1 MSELVRHAEDVWSVA
16 AAHRFAGLWLGTRM
30 TVVRLPGGTLWLHS
44 VVAVDD
50 ILADEIQAL
59 GPVRHIVLPNLY
71 HHVYAGDAIQR
82 WPSARVHAPAGMRHK
97 RPELRIDSE
106 LSETPDTEWC
116 GELIPVHIAGSMLD
130 ETVFV
135 HRPTRTLVCADL
147 IENFDSSPHLATRLY
162 LKLAGL
168 EDRVAFS
175 RLLRPVYRDRR
186 ATRGSLERL
195 LALDFDRIVLT
206 HGRVLEQG
214 GPAAV
219 REAYRWLEPAST
231 TATGG

>member
-1 MSELVRHAEDVWSVA
+1 M
-16 AAHRFAGLWLGTRM
+16 
-30 TVVRLPGGTLWLHS
+30 
-44 VVAVDD
+44 
-50 ILADEIQAL
+50 
-59 GPVRHIVLPNLY
+59 LPNLY
-71 HHVYAGDAIQR
+71 HHVYVEDAIQR
-82 WPSARVHAPAGMRHK
+82 WPAARVHAPAGMRHK

-116 GELIPVHIAGSMLD
+116 GELIPVHIEGSMLD

-162 LKLAGL
+162 LKVAGL

-186 ATRGSLERL
+186 ATRRSLERL
-195 LALDFDRIVLT
+195 LTLDFDRVVLT
-206 HGRVLEQG
+206 HGRVLESRRTRRG
-214 GPAAV
+214 ARGVSLARAAT
-219 REAYRWLEPAST
+219 T